1 MVKGVNNMN
10 AQELADIQAAVSA
23 ADDRRYAA
31 LLTAD
36 IAALADL
43 LSETLIYVH
52 TTGDTD
58 TRQSLLHAVR
68 TGFVEYRHLERRDE
82 QWVIRPSLVL
92 SAGRQLGLSILQGK
106 PGLIDVAYLSAW
118 ALEDE
123 SWRLA
128 AWHATRYAPTR

>member
-1 MVKGVNNMN
+1 VTGP
-10 AQELADIQAAVSA
+10 ELADSQAAVGA
-23 ADDRRYAA
+23 AEDRRYAA
-31 LLTAD
+31 LLAAD
-36 IAALADL
+36 TAALADL

-58 TRQSLLHAVR
+58 TRQSLLDSVR

-82 QWVIRPSLVL
+82 RWVTRPGLVL
-92 SAGRQLGLSILQGK
+92 SAGRQLGLFMLQGK

-118 ALEDE
+118 ALEDNH
-123 SWRLA
+123 WRLA

>member
-1 MVKGVNNMN
+1 MV
-10 AQELADIQAAVSA
+10 APELAVIQTMVGAAE
-23 ADDRRYAA
+23 DRRYAA
-31 LLTAD
+31 MLAAD
-36 IAALADL
+36 TAALGDL

-58 TRQSLLHAVR
+58 TRQSYLDAVR

-82 QWVIRPSLVL
+82 RWVIRPGLVL
-92 SAGRQLGLSILQGK
+92 SAGRQLGLSLLQGK

-118 ALEDE
+118 TLEDD